1 MSAKRYYW
9 LKMPRNFFKR
19 HDIRIVESLP
29 EGRAVA
35 YFYLK
40 LLVESVDHDGELR
53 FNSAVPYDADMLAT
67 ITNTPAEIVKTAL

>member
-29 EGRAVA
+29 NGHAVA

-53 FNSAVPYDADMLAT
+53 FNAAVPYDAEMLAT
-67 ITNTPAEIVKTAL
+67 ITNTAPETV